1 MEEIKKQ
8 MKDLI
13 SKIHEMPDSYGKDF
27 SGVCF
32 LIEPKV
38 EGEEFRMINSK
49 GICFGRPEYVA
60 ACLVGILNL
69 SENKEL
75 KMHFLTMMLNE
86 IDNDETFNN
95 WRNPAKEN

>member
-1 MEEIKKQ
+1 

-13 SKIHEMPDSYGKDF
+13 SKIHEMPEGYGKDF

-32 LIEPKV
+32 LVEPKV
-38 EGEEFRMINSK
+38 EGEGFQMLNSK

-60 ACLVGILNL
+60 ACLVSILNH
-69 SENKEL
+69 SENKEM
-75 KMHFLTMMLNE
+75 KMHFIAMMLNE